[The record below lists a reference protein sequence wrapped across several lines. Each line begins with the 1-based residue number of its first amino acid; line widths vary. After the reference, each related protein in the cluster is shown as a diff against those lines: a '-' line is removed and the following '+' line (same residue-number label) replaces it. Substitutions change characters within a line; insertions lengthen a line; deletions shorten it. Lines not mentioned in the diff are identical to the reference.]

1 MARTTARECNSGVGP
16 PSSRSAKP
24 VSVRVAD
31 QTLQPN
37 RSSTR
42 ALATRPWKRA
52 GRPGPAGDDPAPSST
67 SGWRKYWP
75 PRRADESTRAT
86 EAPRAA
92 APAAAAIPAGPP
104 PTTTTSTVPVL
115 GGPVSAIPTPSGVS
129 WLTPGGPALP
139 RESEEEI
146 SSPSDRGR
154 RHARTACS
162 PFTSTRQ
169 SKQVPIPQNRPRRWS
184 PRRVVRHAR
193 SPLASSAP
201 ATVMPAGAVRCR
213 PSKRNSTTG
222 RG

>member
-1 MARTTARECNSGVGP
+1 MARTSARERNTEVGP
-16 PSSRSAKP
+16 PSSSSEKP
-24 VSVRVAD
+24 VSVREAD

-42 ALATRPWKRA
+42 GLATRPWKRA

-75 PRRADESTRAT
+75 PRRADESTTAT

-92 APAAAAIPAGPP
+92 APAAAAMPAPP
-104 PTTTTSTVPVL
+104 PTTMTSNWPNSGWPVL
-115 GGPVSAIPTPSGVS
+115 GVPPMPAGVS
-129 WLTPGGPALP
+129 RLRLAAPGLP
-139 RESEEEI
+139 RESEEATL
-146 SSPSDRGR
+146 SPSERGR

-193 SPLASSAP
+193 CPLASSAP
-201 ATVMPAGAVRCR
+201 ATVIPAGAVRCR
-213 PSKRNSTTG
+213 PSKRKWTTG